1 MPPRARRDITSSRL
15 HEGLVVTVAGHR
27 ARDLSFFQPPS
38 MLLLAPLLLQPKK
51 REGSSDAVV
60 QEPFATAPTSPAA
73 LAAGDVSNPALTPA
87 ALSMSFYDVNA
98 GEQPIREDEA
108 PEEVVEAAVANGAPT
123 TVEKHNKLYSPAETS
138 AGSGTP
144 PHPTTDAVAET
155 AGVAP
160 DDVDAAKIDGCT
172 TPPPP
177 PVHDSEGSD
186 TQSADDHG
194 SPQRE
199 KPRTT
204 STAGV
209 VAKRDVAPSWSSRL
223 LAFRSFSR
231 DKKAKAT
238 VDARPR
244 AHGKARDEGD
254 EHKEKGKERRKRF
267 WK

>member
-1 MPPRARRDITSSRL
+1 MPPRARREITSSRL

-73 LAAGDVSNPALTPA
+73 LAAGVVSNPALTPA
-87 ALSMSFYDVNA
+87 AVSMSFYDVNA
-98 GEQPIREDEA
+98 GEQPSREDEA

-123 TVEKHNKLYSPAETS
+123 AKRRRGVGRGRTQPR
-138 AGSGTP
+138 TP
-144 PHPTTDAVAET
+144 S
-155 AGVAP
+155 
-160 DDVDAAKIDGCT
+160 
-172 TPPPP
+172 

-204 STAGV
+204 STAGGV
-209 VAKRDVAPSWSSRL
+209 KRDVAPSWSSRL

-238 VDARPR
+238 VDARPP

>member
-1 MPPRARRDITSSRL
+1 MLFLISSIA
-15 HEGLVVTVAGHR
+15 HAVTLFHACVRPG
-27 ARDLSFFQPPS
+27 
-38 MLLLAPLLLQPKK
+38 
-51 REGSSDAVV
+51 EGSSDAVV

-73 LAAGDVSNPALTPA
+73 LAAGAVSNPALTPA
-87 ALSMSFYDVNA
+87 AVSMSFYDVNA
-98 GEQPIREDEA
+98 GEQPSREDEA

-123 TVEKHNKLYSPAETS
+123 AVEKHNKLYSPAETP
-138 AGSGTP
+138 AGSGTR
-144 PHPTTDAVAET
+144 PHPTADAVAET
-155 AGVAP
+155 AGAAP
-160 DDVDAAKIDGCT
+160 DDVDGCT

-199 KPRTT
+199 KPMTT
-204 STAGV
+204 STAGGV
-209 VAKRDVAPSWSSRL
+209 KRDVAPSWSSRL

-238 VDARPR
+238 VDARPP